1 MSQNVA
7 VSTFVDLERRCQ
19 LHDAFIRSVP
29 ELGVVVYYLH
39 PQVDGTRSVYV
50 YKYVVCVFFD
60 SVGGVVSAKLSN
72 LMI

>member
-1 MSQNVA
+1 MEHSA
-7 VSTFVDLERRCQ
+7 TSKYLLLRI
-19 LHDAFIRSVP
+19 IRNLP
-29 ELGVVVYYLH
+29 EFSVVVYYLH

-72 LMI
+72 LII